1 MKRKPDLPIPI
12 WLYVLSPLLLA
23 MMRGSRRAR
32 FAERCRATRIKLD
45 KREQLQREERL
56 YAKEAAL
63 YKQLLTNRLA
73 GLGYMWAARYRY
85 DTGPQEGQGSR
96 RKRKKTQK
104 VQFEKG
110 RIFTKP
116 EVFYYKIKVRK
127 KGLFGTKNALPYGV
141 KVLDL
146 ISEETTK
153 ELSYATERVV
163 TSSYDDARSG
173 VWYLVHRL
181 EGHTL
186 IPVKVSFGEMLLHYP
201 PDIYDIPW
209 VLGMGAHKRVK
220 SLSLAR
226 NPHLLIAG
234 PTGTGKSNALN
245 SFLLGL
251 MYYSTPQQIQ
261 LCLIDL
267 KEGVEFD
274 IYRDCPHLQRPIVE
288 RPEEALN
295 ALREMSNEIDRRL
308 RLLREAGAKDLSDYN
323 RLHPA
328 APLPILI
335 TVIDEYAQLVLP
347 VDKKVRDEANRLVV
361 RISALGRAPGIQ
373 IVVCTQY
380 PTKEV
385 IDPQI
390 KINLNLKM
398 SFRTQNATQ
407 SMVIINDPRAASLPD
422 VKGRALYA
430 LGPDVFEAQIAHVT
444 GDDIRHVLRVAKGRT
459 AGLTKLDGAA
469 IEINTAGVI
478 KLIAAAGKMSKTELI
493 KSLRSYALEES
504 QVLEFWEKLPS
515 EAVIE
520 GKNYRIGKRPNMIMV
535 REDVPLTPVI
545 PEPAPDPE
553 DTPIIPLGPVP
564 QNEIDHYLNDCVVP
578 GAGVVAMAMYMHYQN
593 WAEAQG
599 IEPMKP
605 EELVQA
611 LESKGLRRNKET
623 RKWEGVGLGNITT
636 ADLPR

>member
-45 KREQLQREERL
+45 KREQLQKEERL

-127 KGLFGTKNALPYGV
+127 KTLFGTKNALPYGV

-146 ISEETTK
+146 ISEETTQ

-163 TSSYDDARSG
+163 TASYDDARSG
-173 VWYLVHRL
+173 CWYLVHRL